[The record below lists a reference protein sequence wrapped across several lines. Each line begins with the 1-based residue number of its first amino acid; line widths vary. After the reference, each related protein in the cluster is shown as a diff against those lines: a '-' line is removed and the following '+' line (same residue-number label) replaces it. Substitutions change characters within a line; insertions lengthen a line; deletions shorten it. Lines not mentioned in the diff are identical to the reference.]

1 MPTLFRFLFVCAIL
15 AGTVYGA
22 MWALVTF
29 VEPEPRDV
37 TIRIPSERVNPPA
50 TGTIDTTRK

>member
-50 TGTIDTTRK
+50 TGTINTTRK

>member
-1 MPTLFRFLFVCAIL
+1 MPSLFRFLAVLAVIAGAIY
-15 AGTVYGA
+15 GT

-37 TIRIPSERVNPPA
+37 TIRIPSERVNPPP
-50 TGTIDTTRK
+50 TGAINPAKK

>member
-29 VEPEPRDV
+29 VEPQPRDV

>member
-50 TGTIDTTRK
+50 TGTINTTGK

>member
-29 VEPEPRDV
+29 VEPAPRDV